1 MSNAVGPGL
10 GDPLD
15 LGGPLLRQ
23 LERLSVRARRPVLGQ
38 LGGGR
43 RAGRPGSSLEF
54 ADYRTYVPGDDFRRV
69 DWNAF
74 GRLDRLMLR
83 LYEGEED
90 TCLNLFVDC
99 SASMAWGR
107 PEKGP
112 AARRLAGALAY
123 MALCGHDRVSVTG
136 VADGVVG
143 HLRPVR
149 GRPSAPRV
157 WAFLADL
164 PVGGE
169 TRFEAIAAVSI
180 PSPGTSILV
189 SDFLSEDLGETAIAA
204 LRSRRQEVVVMQV
217 LAPQELAP
225 DLAGDIALR
234 DLESGARVEMTVT
247 PAVLARYNAALD
259 AHVDQIRAMTRAHGA
274 AYHLAGSAEDL
285 EVLIPQT
292 LRRAGILA

>member
-1 MSNAVGPGL
+1 MSTA
-10 GDPLD
+10 GDPLE

-23 LERLSVRARRPVLGQ
+23 LERLAVRGRRPVLGQ

-69 DWNAF
+69 DWNAY

-83 LYEGEED
+83 LFEGEED

-107 PEKGP
+107 PEKGR

-136 VADGVVG
+136 IADRVTG

-149 GRPSAPRV
+149 GRAAAPRV
-157 WAFLADL
+157 WQFLAEL
-164 PVGGE
+164 PGGGQ
-169 TRFEAIAAVSI
+169 TRFEHVAGAPVT
-180 PSPGTSILV
+180 SPGTSVLF
-189 SDFLSEDLGETAIAA
+189 SDFLSEDIGEAA
-204 LRSRRQEVVVMQV
+204 VASLRARRQEVVLIQV

-225 DLAGDIALR
+225 DLTGDIALR
-234 DLESGARVEMTVT
+234 DLESGARVEMTIT
-247 PAVLARYNAALD
+247 AAVLARYHDALD
-259 AHVDQIRAMTRAHGA
+259 AHVDRVRAMTRAHGA
-274 AYHLAGSAEDL
+274 AFHLAGSAEELD
-285 EVLIPQT
+285 VLVPQT